1 MAQYQ
6 KFMFDNFVIACE
18 DEADKNEPL
27 PQETEETAE
36 TVTEAEFQELPPEPA
51 VEETPAASYTQDE
64 LDAAVVR
71 AEQKGYEK
79 GFQAAS
85 TDSQK
90 LEQELLTTIDGKL
103 MGLLSEI
110 ENYKTRL
117 EQDGLKFAAEVIRK
131 ILPGLEQERAAE
143 EVQRFMADN
152 FPAFRKEPML
162 SFSFNP
168 ETAAAA
174 AGVIARLAEKNDF
187 EGKIAVHKD
196 ASLGVADVR
205 VEWENGGVER
215 RTADFVAKVKNLI
228 DDTNQERENG

>member
-27 PQETEETAE
+27 PQENEEIAE
-36 TVTEAEFQELPPEPA
+36 TVTDAEFQELPPEP
-51 VEETPAASYTQDE
+51 VIEETPPASYTQDE
-64 LDAAVVR
+64 LDAAVIR
-71 AEQKGYEK
+71 AEQNGYES

-85 TDSQK
+85 SDNQK
-90 LEQELLTTIDGKL
+90 LEQELLGAVDSKL
-103 MGLLSEI
+103 MGLLAEI
-110 ENYKTRL
+110 ENYKTQL
-117 EQDGLKFAAEVIRK
+117 ERDSLKFAAGVIRK
-131 ILPGLEQERAAE
+131 ILPGLEQERAAA
-143 EVQRFMADN
+143 EVERFMAEN
-152 FPAFRKEPML
+152 FPSFRKEPML

-174 AGVIARLAEKNDF
+174 AGVIAKLAEKNDF

-196 ASLGVADVR
+196 AALGIADVR

-215 RTADFVAKVKNLI
+215 RTADLTAKVENLI
-228 DDTNQERENG
+228 DETNQEREHG